1 MAFGISKLYS
11 VSNLFV
17 FSLSG
22 FDRNIIFLGTPTTC
36 WSLWLHRNA
45 IVFEKKNN
53 YSPLHAI
60 YSIAHWLPTCA
71 ILQKTELRS
80 MVVKAKQYLL

>member
-1 MAFGISKLYS
+1 MSLICLFSRLVALIEISSFLARLQPVGLFGY
-11 VSNLFV
+11 
-17 FSLSG
+17 
-22 FDRNIIFLGTPTTC
+22 
-36 WSLWLHRNA
+36 